1 MGVISTI
8 DYVII
13 AIYLAGMV
21 GVGLWFA
28 KKHTDFDDFF
38 LAGRSLTTPLLITTL
53 ISTYYG
59 IDVLFGDS
67 QLGFTDGVVAW
78 FGYARPTYA
87 FFLIAAFLL
96 AQRLREED
104 FKSLPD
110 ILDKYYGKNTRYVG
124 AVTSF
129 IYSLPALSLY
139 GFGML
144 GDVILGW
151 EPVAGMLVL
160 GGIALVYTL
169 TGGFWAVVLTD
180 SIQFVLMC
188 VVLAMAFPFAMNL
201 IGGFDIMIEKLEP
214 SYFDSMGDLSI
225 WLIIIYASTG
235 LSILVEPAFYQRVF
249 AAKSYK
255 NIRNALIIG
264 IFIWGSYDWII
275 TILAMA
281 AKTGTLIGK
290 TIIDPGTG
298 ELIQKTIID
307 PGVAP
312 DAALLTVMVAALP
325 AGALGLFMAG
335 VLSTEMST
343 LDSYCLV
350 AGGNV
355 AYDIY
360 KPAIKP
366 DATDQELIKTTRYG
380 ILLSWVLGFAMAVS
394 FEQMLG
400 LWVFMASILISSV
413 LVPIL
418 LGLYVPKFRKPLAGF
433 LSAGLGLSSTVI
445 LNVYIMMNGTFD
457 LEEETYI
464 VQWLGID
471 FLQEFV
477 MYITVPISLIGF
489 FIGLAL
495 DKGGRS

>member
-1 MGVISTI
+1 MKIAVLIKQVPGAESPLQISS
-8 DYVII
+8 DQKWVDESAVAYVMNESDNYALEEALQIKE
-13 AIYLAGMV
+13 AHGE
-21 GVGLWFA
+21 GE
-28 KKHTDFDDFF
+28 
-38 LAGRSLTTPLLITTL
+38 
-53 ISTYYG
+53 
-59 IDVLFGDS
+59 
-67 QLGFTDGVVAW
+67 VVAVSL
-78 FGYARPTYA
+78 GPERVQKTIREA
-87 FFLIAAFLL
+87 L
-96 AQRLREED
+96 AKGADRAIHIRMDTVEAIDPLVTAGHFKNPLKEEN
-104 FKSLPD
+104 FKTLPD
-110 ILDKYYGKNTRYVG
+110 ILDKYYGKKTRYVG

-144 GDVILGW
+144 GEVILGW
-151 EPVAGMLVL
+151 EPIMGMVVL

-169 TGGFWAVVLTD
+169 TGGFWAVAFTD

-201 IGGFDIMIEKLEP
+201 IGGFDEMIEVLEP
-214 SYFDSMGDLSI
+214 SYFDTMGDMSI

-235 LSILVEPAFYQRVF
+235 LSILVEPTFYQRIF

-255 NIRNALIIG
+255 NVRNALVIG

-281 AKTGTLIGK
+281 AKVAVIQGTLPF
-290 TIIDPGTG
+290 D
-298 ELIQKTIID
+298 
-307 PGVAP
+307 VAP

-360 KPAIKP
+360 KPAFKP
-366 DATDQELIKTTRYG
+366 DATDQELIKTTRHG
-380 ILLSWVLGFAMAVS
+380 ILLSWVLGFAMAIS
-394 FEQMLG
+394 FDQMLG

-413 LVPIL
+413 LAPIL
-418 LGLYVPKFRKPLAGF
+418 LGMYVPNFRKPLAGF
-433 LSAGLGLSSTVI
+433 LSAGLGLVSTVI
-445 LNVYIMMNGTFD
+445 LNIYIMTNGVFD

-464 VQWLGID
+464 IDWFGID
-471 FLQEFV
+471 FMLEFV

-489 FIGLAL
+489 FVGVLF
-495 DKGGRS
+495 DKGDHHE

>member
-1 MGVISTI
+1 MHEIATI
-8 DYVII
+8 DYII
-13 AIYLAGMV
+13 ISLYLMGMV

-28 KKHTDFDDFF
+28 KKHSDFEDFF

-67 QLGFTDGVVAW
+67 QLGFTNGVVAW
-78 FGYARPTYA
+78 FAYARPTYA

-96 AQRLREED
+96 AHRLREED

-110 ILDKYYGKNTRYVG
+110 ILDKYYGKKTRYVG

-144 GDVILGW
+144 GEVILGW
-151 EPVAGMLVL
+151 EPIMGMLVL
-160 GGIALVYTL
+160 GGIALIYTI
-169 TGGFWAVVLTD
+169 TGGFWAVALTD

-188 VVLAMAFPFAMNL
+188 VILAMAFPFAMNL
-201 IGGFDIMIEKLEP
+201 IGGFDSMIEVLEP
-214 SYFDSMGDLSI
+214 SYFDTLGDMSI

-235 LSILVEPAFYQRVF
+235 LSILVEPTFYQRIF

-255 NIRNALIIG
+255 NVRNALVIG

-281 AKTGTLIGK
+281 AKVAVIQGTLPV
-290 TIIDPGTG
+290 D
-298 ELIQKTIID
+298 
-307 PGVAP
+307 VAP
-312 DAALLTVMVAALP
+312 DAALLTIMVAALP
-325 AGALGLFMAG
+325 AGALGLFLAG
-335 VLSTEMST
+335 VLATEMST

-360 KPAIKP
+360 KPAFKP
-366 DATDQELIKTTRYG
+366 SATDQELIKTTRQG
-380 ILLSWVLGFAMAVS
+380 ILLSWVLGFAMAIS
-394 FEQMLG
+394 FDQMLG

-413 LVPIL
+413 LAPIL
-418 LGLYVPKFRKPLAGF
+418 LGMYVPKFRKPLAGF
-433 LSAGLGLSSTVI
+433 LSAGLGLVSTVI
-445 LNVYIMMNGTFD
+445 LNIYIMTNGVFD
-457 LEEETYI
+457 LDEETYI
-464 VQWLGID
+464 IHWFGID

-489 FIGLAL
+489 FVGLIF
-495 DKGGRS
+495 DKGDQS

>member
-1 MGVISTI
+1 MGAISTI

-13 AIYLAGMV
+13 ALYLSGMV

-96 AQRLREED
+96 AQRLREEN

-110 ILDKYYGKNTRYVG
+110 ILDKYYGKKTRYVG

-151 EPVAGMLVL
+151 KPIVGMLVF

-180 SIQFVLMC
+180 SIQFVMMC
-188 VVLAMAFPFAMNL
+188 VVLAFAFPFAMNL
-201 IGGFDIMIEKLEP
+201 IGGFDSMIDTLEP
-214 SYFDSMGDLSI
+214 SYFDTMGDLSI

-235 LSILVEPAFYQRVF
+235 LSILVEPTFYQRNF

-255 NIRNALIIG
+255 SVRNALIIG
-264 IFIWGSYDWII
+264 IFIWGSYDWMI
-275 TILAMA
+275 TILAMS
-281 AKTGTLIGK
+281 AKVGVLKGLL
-290 TIIDPGTG
+290 PG
-298 ELIQKTIID
+298 D
-307 PGVAP
+307 VAP
-312 DAALLTVMVAALP
+312 DAALLTIMVAALP
-325 AGALGLFMAG
+325 AGALGLFIAG

-360 KPAIKP
+360 KPALKP
-366 DATDQELIKTTRYG
+366 DATDTELIKTTRYG
-380 ILLSWVLGFAMAVS
+380 ILLSWFLGFAMAVS

-400 LWVFMASILISSV
+400 LWVFLASILISST
-413 LVPIL
+413 LAPIL
-418 LGLYVPKFRKPLAGF
+418 LGIYIPNFRRPLAGF
-433 LSAGLGLSSTVI
+433 FSAGLGLLSTII
-445 LNVYIMMNGTFD
+445 LNIYIMIYGTFD
-457 LEEETYI
+457 PVEETYF
-464 VQWLGID
+464 VQWFGVD
-471 FLQEFV
+471 FLQEFI
-477 MYITVPISLIGF
+477 MYITIPISLIGF
-489 FIGLAL
+489 FAGFFL
-495 DKGGRS
+495 DKGGQS

>member
-1 MGVISTI
+1 MYEVATI
-8 DYVII
+8 DYII
-13 AIYLAGMV
+13 ISLYLLGMV

-28 KKHTDFDDFF
+28 KKHSDFEDFF

-67 QLGFTDGVVAW
+67 QLGFTNGVVAW
-78 FGYARPTYA
+78 FAYARPTYA

-96 AQRLREED
+96 AHRLKQED

-110 ILDKYYGKNTRYVG
+110 ILDKYYGKKTRYVG

-151 EPVAGMLVL
+151 EPIMGMLVL
-160 GGIALVYTL
+160 GGIALIYTI
-169 TGGFWAVVLTD
+169 TGGFWAVALTD

-201 IGGFDIMIEKLEP
+201 IGGFDSMIEVLEP
-214 SYFDSMGDLSI
+214 SYFDTLGDMSI

-235 LSILVEPAFYQRVF
+235 LSILVEPTFYQRIF

-255 NIRNALIIG
+255 NVRNALVIG

-281 AKTGTLIGK
+281 AKVAVIQGTL
-290 TIIDPGTG
+290 PG
-298 ELIQKTIID
+298 D
-307 PGVAP
+307 VAP
-312 DAALLTVMVAALP
+312 DAALLTIMVAALP
-325 AGALGLFMAG
+325 AGALGLFLAG

-360 KPAIKP
+360 KPAFKP
-366 DATDQELIKTTRYG
+366 SATDQELIKTTRQG
-380 ILLSWVLGFAMAVS
+380 ILLSWVLGFAMAIS
-394 FEQMLG
+394 FDQMLG

-413 LVPIL
+413 LAPIL
-418 LGLYVPKFRKPLAGF
+418 LGMYVPKFRKPLAGF
-433 LSAGLGLSSTVI
+433 LSAGLGLVSTVI
-445 LNVYIMMNGTFD
+445 LNIYIMTNGVFD
-457 LEEETYI
+457 LDEETYI
-464 VQWLGID
+464 IHWFGID

-489 FIGLAL
+489 FVGLIF
-495 DKGGRS
+495 DKGDRS

>member
-1 MGVISTI
+1 MHVI
-8 DYVII
+8 DYTII
-13 AIYLAGMV
+13 SIYLAGMV

-59 IDVLFGDS
+59 VDVLFGDS

-96 AQRLREED
+96 AQRLRKED

-110 ILDKYYGKNTRYVG
+110 ILDKYYGRNTRYVS

-151 EPVAGMLVL
+151 EPIIGMLVL
-160 GGIALVYTL
+160 GGIGLVYTL

-180 SIQFVLMC
+180 SIQFVMMC
-188 VVLAMAFPFAMNL
+188 VVLALAFPFAMNL
-201 IGGFDIMIEKLEP
+201 IGGFDSMVEKLP
-214 SYFDSMGDLSI
+214 SSYFDTMGDLSI

-235 LSILVEPAFYQRVF
+235 LAILVEPTFYQRIF

-255 NIRNALIIG
+255 NVRNALVIG

-281 AKTGTLIGK
+281 AKTGTLMKIMG
-290 TIIDPGTG
+290 DP
-298 ELIQKTIID
+298 IID

-312 DAALLTVMVAALP
+312 DAALLSIMVAALP
-325 AGALGLFMAG
+325 VGALGLFMAG

-360 KPAIKP
+360 KPAFKP
-366 DATDQELIKTTRYG
+366 DATDDELIRTTRYG
-380 ILLSWVLGFAMAVS
+380 ILLSWLLGFAMAVS

-400 LWVFMASILISSV
+400 LWVFMASILISSTMT
-413 LVPIL
+413 PIL
-418 LGLYVPKFRKPLAGF
+418 LGIYVPSFRKPLAGF
-433 LSAGLGLSSTVI
+433 LSAGLGLLSTII
-445 LNVYIMMNGTFD
+445 LNIYIMMTGTFD
-457 LEEETYI
+457 TVEETYI
-464 VQWLGID
+464 VQWFGID

-477 MYITVPISLIGF
+477 MYITVPISFMGF
-489 FIGLAL
+489 FIGLVM
-495 DKGGRS
+495 DRGDRS

>member
-1 MGVISTI
+1 MHEIATI
-8 DYVII
+8 DYIII
-13 AIYLAGMV
+13 AFYLAGMV

-28 KKHTDFDDFF
+28 KKHTDFEDFF

-67 QLGFTDGVVAW
+67 QLGFTNGVVAW
-78 FGYARPTYA
+78 FAYARPTYA

-96 AQRLREED
+96 AHRLREED

-110 ILDKYYGKNTRYVG
+110 ILDKYYGKKTRYVG
-124 AVTSF
+124 AITSF

-151 EPVAGMLVL
+151 EPIMGMLVL
-160 GGIALVYTL
+160 GGIALIYTL
-169 TGGFWAVVLTD
+169 TGGFWAVALTD

-201 IGGFDIMIEKLEP
+201 IGGFDEMIEVLEP
-214 SYFDSMGDLSI
+214 SYFDTMGDMSI

-235 LSILVEPAFYQRVF
+235 LSILVEPTFYQRIF

-255 NIRNALIIG
+255 NVRNALVIG

-281 AKTGTLIGK
+281 AKVAVIQGTLPF
-290 TIIDPGTG
+290 D
-298 ELIQKTIID
+298 
-307 PGVAP
+307 VAP

-360 KPAIKP
+360 KPAFKP
-366 DATDQELIKTTRYG
+366 EASDQELIKTTRHG
-380 ILLSWVLGFAMAVS
+380 ILLSWVLGFAMAIS
-394 FEQMLG
+394 FDQMLG

-413 LVPIL
+413 LAPIL
-418 LGLYVPKFRKPLAGF
+418 LGMYVPNFRKPLAGF
-433 LSAGLGLSSTVI
+433 LSAGLGLVSTVI
-445 LNVYIMMNGTFD
+445 LNIYIMTNGVFD

-464 VQWLGID
+464 IDWFGID
-471 FLQEFV
+471 FMLEFV

-489 FIGLAL
+489 FVGVLF
-495 DKGGRS
+495 DKGDHHE

>member
-1 MGVISTI
+1 MHAI
-8 DYVII
+8 DYII
-13 AIYLAGMV
+13 ISIYLTGMV

-59 IDVLFGDS
+59 VDVLFGDS

-96 AQRLREED
+96 AQRLRKED

-110 ILDKYYGKNTRYVG
+110 ILDKYYGKNTRYVS

-151 EPVAGMLVL
+151 EPIIGMLVL
-160 GGIALVYTL
+160 GGIGLVYTL

-180 SIQFVLMC
+180 SIQFVMMC
-188 VVLAMAFPFAMNL
+188 LVLALAFPFAMNL
-201 IGGFDIMIEKLEP
+201 IGGFDSMIEELP
-214 SYFDSMGDLSI
+214 SSYFYTMGDLSI

-235 LSILVEPAFYQRVF
+235 LAILVEPTFYQRIF

-255 NIRNALIIG
+255 NVRNALVIG

-281 AKTGTLIGK
+281 AKTGTLMKIMGN
-290 TIIDPGTG
+290 P
-298 ELIQKTIID
+298 IID

-312 DAALLTVMVAALP
+312 DAALLTIMVAALP
-325 AGALGLFMAG
+325 VGALGLFMAG

-360 KPAIKP
+360 KPAFKP
-366 DATDQELIKTTRYG
+366 DATDDELIKTTRYG
-380 ILLSWVLGFAMAVS
+380 ILLSWLLGFAMAVS

-400 LWVFMASILISSV
+400 LWVFMASILISSTMI
-413 LVPIL
+413 PIL
-418 LGLYVPKFRKPLAGF
+418 LGIYVPSFRKPLAGF
-433 LSAGLGLSSTVI
+433 LSAGLGLLSTII
-445 LNVYIMMNGTFD
+445 LNIYIMMTGTFD
-457 LEEETYI
+457 TLEETYI
-464 VQWLGID
+464 VQWFGID
-471 FLQEFV
+471 FLQEFI
-477 MYITVPISLIGF
+477 MYITVPISFMGF
-489 FIGLAL
+489 FIGLVM
-495 DKGGRS
+495 DRGNRS

>member
-1 MGVISTI
+1 MYEVATI
-8 DYVII
+8 DYII
-13 AIYLAGMV
+13 ISLYLLGMI

-28 KKHTDFDDFF
+28 KKHSDFEDFF

-67 QLGFTDGVVAW
+67 QLGFTNGVVAW
-78 FGYARPTYA
+78 FAYARPTYA

-96 AQRLREED
+96 AHRLREED

-110 ILDKYYGKNTRYVG
+110 ILDKYYGKKTRYVG

-151 EPVAGMLVL
+151 EPIMGMLVL
-160 GGIALVYTL
+160 GGIALIYTI
-169 TGGFWAVVLTD
+169 TGGFWAVALTD

-188 VVLAMAFPFAMNL
+188 VILAMAFPFAMNL
-201 IGGFDIMIEKLEP
+201 IGGFDSMIKVLEP
-214 SYFDSMGDLSI
+214 SYFDTLGDMSI

-235 LSILVEPAFYQRVF
+235 LSILVEPTFYQRIF

-255 NIRNALIIG
+255 NVRNALVIG

-281 AKTGTLIGK
+281 AKVAVIQGTLPV
-290 TIIDPGTG
+290 D
-298 ELIQKTIID
+298 
-307 PGVAP
+307 VAP
-312 DAALLTVMVAALP
+312 DAALLTIMVAALP
-325 AGALGLFMAG
+325 AGALGLFLAG
-335 VLSTEMST
+335 VLATEMST

-360 KPAIKP
+360 KPAFKP
-366 DATDQELIKTTRYG
+366 SATDQELIKTTRQG
-380 ILLSWVLGFAMAVS
+380 ILLSWVLGFAMAIS
-394 FEQMLG
+394 FDQMLG

-413 LVPIL
+413 LAPIL
-418 LGLYVPKFRKPLAGF
+418 LGMYVPKFRKPLAGF
-433 LSAGLGLSSTVI
+433 LSAGLGLVSTVI
-445 LNVYIMMNGTFD
+445 LNIYIMTNGVFD
-457 LEEETYI
+457 LNEETYI
-464 VQWLGID
+464 IHWFGID

-489 FIGLAL
+489 FVGLIF
-495 DKGGRS
+495 DKGDRS

>member
-1 MGVISTI
+1 MYEVATI
-8 DYVII
+8 DYII
-13 AIYLAGMV
+13 ISLYLVGMV

-28 KKHTDFDDFF
+28 KKHSDFEDFF

-67 QLGFTDGVVAW
+67 QLGFTNGVVAW
-78 FGYARPTYA
+78 FAYARPTYA

-96 AQRLREED
+96 AHRLKQED

-110 ILDKYYGKNTRYVG
+110 ILDKYYGKKTRYVG

-144 GDVILGW
+144 SDVILGW
-151 EPVAGMLVL
+151 EPIMGMLVL
-160 GGIALVYTL
+160 GGIALIYTI
-169 TGGFWAVVLTD
+169 TGGFWAVALTD
-180 SIQFVLMC
+180 SVQFVLMC

-201 IGGFDIMIEKLEP
+201 IGGFDSMIEVLEP
-214 SYFDSMGDLSI
+214 SYFDTLGDMSI

-235 LSILVEPAFYQRVF
+235 LSILVEPTFYQRIF

-255 NIRNALIIG
+255 NVRNALVIG

-281 AKTGTLIGK
+281 AKVAVIQGTLPV
-290 TIIDPGTG
+290 D
-298 ELIQKTIID
+298 
-307 PGVAP
+307 VAP
-312 DAALLTVMVAALP
+312 DAALLTIMVAALP
-325 AGALGLFMAG
+325 AGALGLFLAG
-335 VLSTEMST
+335 VLATEMST

-360 KPAIKP
+360 KPAFKP
-366 DATDQELIKTTRYG
+366 SATDQELIKTTRQG
-380 ILLSWVLGFAMAVS
+380 ILLSWVLGFAMAIS
-394 FEQMLG
+394 FDQMLG

-413 LVPIL
+413 LAPIL
-418 LGLYVPKFRKPLAGF
+418 LGMYVPKFRKPLAGF
-433 LSAGLGLSSTVI
+433 LSAGLGLVSTVI
-445 LNVYIMMNGTFD
+445 LNIYIMMNGVFD
-457 LEEETYI
+457 LDEETYI
-464 VQWLGID
+464 IHWFGID

-489 FIGLAL
+489 FVGLIF
-495 DKGGRS
+495 DKGDRS

>member
-1 MGVISTI
+1 MYSIATI
-8 DYVII
+8 DYIII
-13 AIYLAGMV
+13 AIYLMGVIGV
-21 GVGLWFA
+21 GVWFA

-87 FFLIAAFLL
+87 FFLIAAFFL
-96 AQRLREED
+96 AQRLKEED

-110 ILDKYYGKNTRYVG
+110 ILDKYYGKKTRYVG
-124 AVTSF
+124 AITSF

-151 EPVAGMLVL
+151 EPIMGMLVL

-180 SIQFVLMC
+180 SIQFLFMC
-188 VVLAMAFPFAMNL
+188 VVLALAVPFAMNF
-201 IGGFDIMIEKLEP
+201 IGGFDKMIDILEP
-214 SYFDSMGDLSI
+214 SYFDTMGDLSI

-235 LSILVEPAFYQRVF
+235 LAILVEPTFYQRIF

-255 NIRNALIIG
+255 NVRNALIIG

-275 TILAMA
+275 TIIAMA
-281 AKTGTLIGK
+281 AKTGVLQGILPT
-290 TIIDPGTG
+290 D
-298 ELIQKTIID
+298 
-307 PGVAP
+307 VAP

-360 KPAIKP
+360 RPAIKP
-366 DATDQELIKTTRYG
+366 DATDEELIKKTRYG
-380 ILLSWVLGFAMAVS
+380 ILLSWILGLAMAVS
-394 FEQMLG
+394 FDQMLG

-413 LVPIL
+413 MVPIL
-418 LGLYVPKFRKPLAGF
+418 LGLFIPRFRKALAGF
-433 LSAGLGLSSTVI
+433 LSAGLGLASTVI
-445 LNVYIMMNGTFD
+445 LNIYIMMTGTFD
-457 LEEETYI
+457 VMEETYI
-464 VQWLGID
+464 IQWFGID
-471 FLQEFV
+471 FLQEFI
-477 MYITVPISLIGF
+477 MYITVPISLLGF
-489 FIGLAL
+489 FIGLIL
-495 DKGGRS
+495 DKGDRS

>member
-1 MGVISTI
+1 MHVI
-8 DYVII
+8 DYTII
-13 AIYLAGMV
+13 SIYLAGMV

-59 IDVLFGDS
+59 VDVLFGDS

-96 AQRLREED
+96 AQRLREEN

-110 ILDKYYGKNTRYVG
+110 ILDKYYGKNTRYVS

-151 EPVAGMLVL
+151 EPIIGMLVL
-160 GGIALVYTL
+160 GGIGLVYTL

-180 SIQFVLMC
+180 SIQFVMMC
-188 VVLAMAFPFAMNL
+188 VVLALAFPFAMNL
-201 IGGFDIMIEKLEP
+201 IGGFDSMIEKLP
-214 SYFDSMGDLSI
+214 SSYFDTMGDLSI

-235 LSILVEPAFYQRVF
+235 LAILVEPTFYQRIF

-255 NIRNALIIG
+255 NVRNALVIG

-281 AKTGTLIGK
+281 AKTGTLMKIMG
-290 TIIDPGTG
+290 DP
-298 ELIQKTIID
+298 IID

-312 DAALLTVMVAALP
+312 DAALLTIMVAALP
-325 AGALGLFMAG
+325 VGALGLFMAG

-360 KPAIKP
+360 RPAFKP
-366 DATDQELIKTTRYG
+366 DATDDELIRTTRYG
-380 ILLSWVLGFAMAVS
+380 ILLSWLLGFAMAVS

-400 LWVFMASILISSV
+400 LWVFMASILISST
-413 LVPIL
+413 LIPIL
-418 LGLYVPKFRKPLAGF
+418 LGIYVPSFRKPLAGF
-433 LSAGLGLSSTVI
+433 LSAGLGLLSTII
-445 LNVYIMMNGTFD
+445 LNIYIMMTGTFD
-457 LEEETYI
+457 TVEETYI
-464 VQWLGID
+464 VQWFGID

-477 MYITVPISLIGF
+477 MYITVPISFMGF
-489 FIGLAL
+489 FIGLVMDRG
-495 DKGGRS
+495 DKS

>member
-1 MGVISTI
+1 MGAISTI

-13 AIYLAGMV
+13 ALYLSGMV

-96 AQRLREED
+96 AQRLREEN

-110 ILDKYYGKNTRYVG
+110 ILDKYYGKKTRYVG

-151 EPVAGMLVL
+151 KPIVGMLVL

-180 SIQFVLMC
+180 SIQFVMMC
-188 VVLAMAFPFAMNL
+188 VVLAFAFPFAMNL
-201 IGGFDIMIEKLEP
+201 IGGFDSMINTLEP
-214 SYFDSMGDLSI
+214 SYFDTMGDLSI

-235 LSILVEPAFYQRVF
+235 LSILVEPTFYQRIF

-255 NIRNALIIG
+255 SVRNALIIG
-264 IFIWGSYDWII
+264 IFIWGSYDWMI
-275 TILAMA
+275 TILAMS
-281 AKTGTLIGK
+281 AKVGVLKGLL
-290 TIIDPGTG
+290 PG
-298 ELIQKTIID
+298 D
-307 PGVAP
+307 VAP
-312 DAALLTVMVAALP
+312 DAALLTIMVAALP
-325 AGALGLFMAG
+325 AGALGLFIAG

-360 KPAIKP
+360 KPALKP
-366 DATDQELIKTTRYG
+366 DATDTELIKMTRYG
-380 ILLSWVLGFAMAVS
+380 ILLSWFLGFAMAVS

-400 LWVFMASILISSV
+400 LWVFLASILISST
-413 LVPIL
+413 LTPIL
-418 LGLYVPKFRKPLAGF
+418 LGIYIPNFRRPLAGF
-433 LSAGLGLSSTVI
+433 FSAGLGLLSTII
-445 LNVYIMMNGTFD
+445 LNIYIMIYGTFD
-457 LEEETYI
+457 PVEETYF
-464 VQWLGID
+464 VQWFGVD
-471 FLQEFV
+471 FLQEFI
-477 MYITVPISLIGF
+477 MYITIPISLIGF
-489 FIGLAL
+489 FSGFFL

>member
-1 MGVISTI
+1 MYEVATI
-8 DYVII
+8 DYII
-13 AIYLAGMV
+13 ISLYLLGMV

-28 KKHTDFDDFF
+28 KKHSDFEDFF

-67 QLGFTDGVVAW
+67 QLGFTNGVVAW
-78 FGYARPTYA
+78 FAYARPTYA

-96 AQRLREED
+96 AHRLKQED

-110 ILDKYYGKNTRYVG
+110 ILDKYYGKKTRYVG

-151 EPVAGMLVL
+151 EPIMGMVVL
-160 GGIALVYTL
+160 GGIALIYTL
-169 TGGFWAVVLTD
+169 TGGFWAVALTD

-201 IGGFDIMIEKLEP
+201 IGGFDSMVEVLEP
-214 SYFDSMGDLSI
+214 SYFDTLGDMSI

-235 LSILVEPAFYQRVF
+235 LSILVEPTFYQRIF

-255 NIRNALIIG
+255 NVRNALVIG

-281 AKTGTLIGK
+281 AKVAVIQGTL
-290 TIIDPGTG
+290 PG
-298 ELIQKTIID
+298 D
-307 PGVAP
+307 VAP
-312 DAALLTVMVAALP
+312 DAALLTIMVAALP
-325 AGALGLFMAG
+325 AGALGLFLAG

-360 KPAIKP
+360 KPAFKP
-366 DATDQELIKTTRYG
+366 SATDQELIKTTRQG
-380 ILLSWVLGFAMAVS
+380 ILLSWVLGFAMAIS
-394 FEQMLG
+394 FDQMLG

-413 LVPIL
+413 LAPIL
-418 LGLYVPKFRKPLAGF
+418 LGMYVPKFRKPLAGF
-433 LSAGLGLSSTVI
+433 LSAGLGLVSTVI
-445 LNVYIMMNGTFD
+445 LNIYIMTNGVFD
-457 LEEETYI
+457 LDEETYI
-464 VQWLGID
+464 VHWFGID

-489 FIGLAL
+489 FVGLIF
-495 DKGGRS
+495 DKGDRS

>member
-1 MGVISTI
+1 MYSIATI
-8 DYVII
+8 DYIII
-13 AIYLAGMV
+13 AIYLMGMIGV
-21 GVGLWFA
+21 GVWFA

-67 QLGFTDGVVAW
+67 QLGFTNGVVAW

-87 FFLIAAFLL
+87 FFLIAAFFL
-96 AQRLREED
+96 AQRLKEED

-110 ILDKYYGKNTRYVG
+110 ILDKYYGKKTRYVG
-124 AVTSF
+124 AITSF

-151 EPVAGMLVL
+151 EPIMGMLVL

-180 SIQFVLMC
+180 SIQFLFMC
-188 VVLAMAFPFAMNL
+188 VVLALAVPFAMNF
-201 IGGFDIMIEKLEP
+201 IGGFDKMIDILEP
-214 SYFDSMGDLSI
+214 SYFDTMGDLSI

-235 LSILVEPAFYQRVF
+235 LAILVEPTFYQRIF

-255 NIRNALIIG
+255 NVRNALIIG

-275 TILAMA
+275 TIIAMA
-281 AKTGTLIGK
+281 AKTGVLQGILPTDL
-290 TIIDPGTG
+290 
-298 ELIQKTIID
+298 
-307 PGVAP
+307 AP

-360 KPAIKP
+360 RPAIKP
-366 DATDQELIKTTRYG
+366 DATDEELIKKTRYG
-380 ILLSWVLGFAMAVS
+380 ILLSWILGLAMAVS
-394 FEQMLG
+394 FDQMLG

-413 LVPIL
+413 MVPIL
-418 LGLYVPKFRKPLAGF
+418 LGLFIPRFRKALAGF
-433 LSAGLGLSSTVI
+433 LSAGLGLASTVI
-445 LNVYIMMNGTFD
+445 LNIYIMMTGTFD
-457 LEEETYI
+457 VLEETYI
-464 VQWLGID
+464 IQWFGID
-471 FLQEFV
+471 FLQEFI
-477 MYITVPISLIGF
+477 MYITVPISLLGF
-489 FIGLAL
+489 FIGLIL
-495 DKGGRS
+495 DKGDRS

>member
-1 MGVISTI
+1 MHEIATI
-8 DYVII
+8 DYII
-13 AIYLAGMV
+13 ISLYLVGMV

-28 KKHTDFDDFF
+28 KKHSDFEDFF

-67 QLGFTDGVVAW
+67 QLGFTNGVVAW
-78 FGYARPTYA
+78 FAYARPTYA

-96 AQRLREED
+96 AHRLREED

-110 ILDKYYGKNTRYVG
+110 ILDKYYGKKTRYVG
-124 AVTSF
+124 AITSF

-144 GDVILGW
+144 GEVILGW
-151 EPVAGMLVL
+151 EPVMGMLVL
-160 GGIALVYTL
+160 GGIALVYTI
-169 TGGFWAVVLTD
+169 TGGFWAVALTD

-201 IGGFDIMIEKLEP
+201 IGGFDSMIKVLEP
-214 SYFDSMGDLSI
+214 SYFDTLGDMSI

-235 LSILVEPAFYQRVF
+235 LSILVEPTFYQRIF

-255 NIRNALIIG
+255 NVRNALVIG

-281 AKTGTLIGK
+281 AKVAVIQGTLPV
-290 TIIDPGTG
+290 D
-298 ELIQKTIID
+298 
-307 PGVAP
+307 VAP
-312 DAALLTVMVAALP
+312 DAALLTIMVAALP
-325 AGALGLFMAG
+325 AGALGLFLAG

-360 KPAIKP
+360 KPAFKP
-366 DATDQELIKTTRYG
+366 SATDQELIKTTRQG
-380 ILLSWVLGFAMAVS
+380 ILLSWVLGFAMAIS
-394 FEQMLG
+394 FDQMLG
-400 LWVFMASILISSV
+400 LWVFLASILISSV
-413 LVPIL
+413 LAPIL
-418 LGLYVPKFRKPLAGF
+418 LGMYVPKFRKPLAGF
-433 LSAGLGLSSTVI
+433 LSSGLGLVSTVI
-445 LNVYIMMNGTFD
+445 LNIYIMTNGVFD
-457 LEEETYI
+457 LDEETYI
-464 VQWLGID
+464 IHWFGID

-489 FIGLAL
+489 FVGLIF
-495 DKGGRS
+495 DKGDRS

>member
-1 MGVISTI
+1 MYSIATI
-8 DYVII
+8 DYIII
-13 AIYLAGMV
+13 AIYLMGMIGV
-21 GVGLWFA
+21 GVWFA

-87 FFLIAAFLL
+87 FFLIAAFFL
-96 AQRLREED
+96 AQRLKEED

-151 EPVAGMLVL
+151 EPIIGMLVL

-180 SIQFVLMC
+180 SIQFLFMC
-188 VVLAMAFPFAMNL
+188 VVLALAVPFAMNF
-201 IGGFDIMIEKLEP
+201 IGGFDKMIDILEP
-214 SYFDSMGDLSI
+214 SYFDTMGDLSI

-235 LSILVEPAFYQRVF
+235 LAILVEPTFYQRIF

-255 NIRNALIIG
+255 SVRNALIIG

-275 TILAMA
+275 TIIAMA
-281 AKTGTLIGK
+281 AKTGVLQGILPT
-290 TIIDPGTG
+290 D
-298 ELIQKTIID
+298 
-307 PGVAP
+307 VAP

-360 KPAIKP
+360 RPAIKP
-366 DATDQELIKTTRYG
+366 DATDEELIKKTRYG
-380 ILLSWVLGFAMAVS
+380 ILLSWILGLAMAVS
-394 FEQMLG
+394 FDQMLG

-413 LVPIL
+413 MVPIL
-418 LGLYVPKFRKPLAGF
+418 LGLFIPRFRKALAGF
-433 LSAGLGLSSTVI
+433 LSAGLGLASTVI
-445 LNVYIMMNGTFD
+445 LNIYIMMTGTFD
-457 LEEETYI
+457 VMEETYI
-464 VQWLGID
+464 IQWFGID
-471 FLQEFV
+471 FLQEFI
-477 MYITVPISLIGF
+477 MYITVPISLLGF
-489 FIGLAL
+489 FIGLIL
-495 DKGGRS
+495 DKGDRS

>member
-1 MGVISTI
+1 MHQIATI
-8 DYVII
+8 DYII
-13 AIYLAGMV
+13 ISLYLLGMV

-28 KKHTDFDDFF
+28 KKHSDFEDFF

-67 QLGFTDGVVAW
+67 QLGFTNGVVAW
-78 FGYARPTYA
+78 FAYARPTYA

-96 AQRLREED
+96 AHRLREED

-110 ILDKYYGKNTRYVG
+110 ILDKYYGKKTRYVG

-144 GDVILGW
+144 GEVILGW
-151 EPVAGMLVL
+151 EPIMGMLVL
-160 GGIALVYTL
+160 GGIALIYTI
-169 TGGFWAVVLTD
+169 TGGFWAVALTD

-201 IGGFDIMIEKLEP
+201 IGGFDSMIEILEP
-214 SYFDSMGDLSI
+214 SYFDTLGDMSI

-235 LSILVEPAFYQRVF
+235 LSILVEPTFYQRIF

-255 NIRNALIIG
+255 NVRNALVIG

-275 TILAMA
+275 TILAMS
-281 AKTGTLIGK
+281 AKVAVIQGTL
-290 TIIDPGTG
+290 PGN
-298 ELIQKTIID
+298 
-307 PGVAP
+307 VAP
-312 DAALLTVMVAALP
+312 DAALLTIMVAALP
-325 AGALGLFMAG
+325 AGALGLFLAG

-360 KPAIKP
+360 KPAFKP
-366 DATDQELIKTTRYG
+366 SATDQELIKTTRRG
-380 ILLSWVLGFAMAVS
+380 ILLSWVLGFAMAIS
-394 FEQMLG
+394 FDQMLG
-400 LWVFMASILISSV
+400 LWVFLASILISSV
-413 LVPIL
+413 LAPIL
-418 LGLYVPKFRKPLAGF
+418 LGMYVPKFRKPLAGF
-433 LSAGLGLSSTVI
+433 LSAGLGLVSTVI
-445 LNVYIMMNGTFD
+445 LNIYIMTNGVFD
-457 LEEETYI
+457 LEEETYVI
-464 VQWLGID
+464 HWFGID

-489 FIGLAL
+489 FVGVMF
-495 DKGGRS
+495 DKGDRS

>member
-1 MGVISTI
+1 MGAISII

-13 AIYLAGMV
+13 ALYLSGMV

-87 FFLIAAFLL
+87 FFLVAAFLL
-96 AQRLREED
+96 AQRLREEN

-110 ILDKYYGKNTRYVG
+110 ILDKYYGKKTRYVG

-151 EPVAGMLVL
+151 KPIVGMLVL

-180 SIQFVLMC
+180 SIQFVMMC
-188 VVLAMAFPFAMNL
+188 VVLALAFPFAMNL
-201 IGGFDIMIEKLEP
+201 IGGFDSMIDTLEP
-214 SYFDSMGDLSI
+214 NYFDTMGGLST
-225 WLIIIYASTG
+225 WLIVIYASTG
-235 LSILVEPAFYQRVF
+235 LSILVEPTFYQRIF

-255 NIRNALIIG
+255 SVRNALIIG
-264 IFIWGSYDWII
+264 IFIWGSYDWMI
-275 TILAMA
+275 TILAMS
-281 AKTGTLIGK
+281 AKVGVLKGLL
-290 TIIDPGTG
+290 PG
-298 ELIQKTIID
+298 D
-307 PGVAP
+307 VAP
-312 DAALLTVMVAALP
+312 DAALLTIMVAALP
-325 AGALGLFMAG
+325 AGALGLFIAG

-360 KPAIKP
+360 KPALKP
-366 DATDQELIKTTRYG
+366 DATDTELIKTTRYG
-380 ILLSWVLGFAMAVS
+380 ILLSWFLGFAMAVS

-400 LWVFMASILISSV
+400 LWVFLASILISST
-413 LVPIL
+413 LTPIL
-418 LGLYVPKFRKPLAGF
+418 LGIYIPSFRRPLAGF
-433 LSAGLGLSSTVI
+433 FSAGLGLLSTII
-445 LNVYIMMNGTFD
+445 LNIYIMIYGTFD
-457 LEEETYI
+457 PVDETYFI
-464 VQWLGID
+464 QWFGVD
-471 FLQEFV
+471 FLQEFI
-477 MYITVPISLIGF
+477 MYITIPISLIGF
-489 FIGLAL
+489 FAGFVL

>member
-1 MGVISTI
+1 MYSIATI
-8 DYVII
+8 DYIII
-13 AIYLAGMV
+13 AIYLMGMIGV
-21 GVGLWFA
+21 GVWFA

-87 FFLIAAFLL
+87 FFLIAAFFL
-96 AQRLREED
+96 AQRLKEED

-124 AVTSF
+124 AITSF

-151 EPVAGMLVL
+151 EPIMGMLVL

-180 SIQFVLMC
+180 SIQFLFMC
-188 VVLAMAFPFAMNL
+188 VVLALAVPFAMNF
-201 IGGFDIMIEKLEP
+201 IGGFDKMIDMLEP
-214 SYFDSMGDLSI
+214 SYFDTMGDLSI

-235 LSILVEPAFYQRVF
+235 LAILVEPTFYQRIF

-255 NIRNALIIG
+255 NVRNALIIG

-275 TILAMA
+275 TIIAMA
-281 AKTGTLIGK
+281 AKTGVLQGILPT
-290 TIIDPGTG
+290 D
-298 ELIQKTIID
+298 
-307 PGVAP
+307 VAP

-360 KPAIKP
+360 RPAIKP
-366 DATDQELIKTTRYG
+366 DATDEELIKKTRYG
-380 ILLSWVLGFAMAVS
+380 ILLSWILGLAMAVS
-394 FEQMLG
+394 FDQMLG

-413 LVPIL
+413 MVPIL
-418 LGLYVPKFRKPLAGF
+418 LGLFIPRFRKALAGF
-433 LSAGLGLSSTVI
+433 LSAGLGLASTVI
-445 LNVYIMMNGTFD
+445 LNIYIMMTGTFD
-457 LEEETYI
+457 VLEETYI
-464 VQWLGID
+464 IQWFGID
-471 FLQEFV
+471 FLQEFI
-477 MYITVPISLIGF
+477 MYITVPISLLGF
-489 FIGLAL
+489 FIGLIL
-495 DKGGRS
+495 DKGDRS

>member
-1 MGVISTI
+1 MGAISTI

-13 AIYLAGMV
+13 ALYLSGMV

-96 AQRLREED
+96 AQRLREEN

-110 ILDKYYGKNTRYVG
+110 ILDKYYGKKTRYVG

-151 EPVAGMLVL
+151 KPIVGMLVF

-180 SIQFVLMC
+180 SIQFVMMC
-188 VVLAMAFPFAMNL
+188 VVLAFAFPFAMNL
-201 IGGFDIMIEKLEP
+201 IGGFDSMINTLEP
-214 SYFDSMGDLSI
+214 SYFDTMGDLSI
-225 WLIIIYASTG
+225 WLIVIYASTG
-235 LSILVEPAFYQRVF
+235 LSILVEPTFYQRIF

-255 NIRNALIIG
+255 SVRNALIIG
-264 IFIWGSYDWII
+264 IFIWGSYDWMI
-275 TILAMA
+275 TILAMS
-281 AKTGTLIGK
+281 AKVGVLKGLL
-290 TIIDPGTG
+290 PG
-298 ELIQKTIID
+298 D
-307 PGVAP
+307 VAP
-312 DAALLTVMVAALP
+312 DAALLTIMVAALP
-325 AGALGLFMAG
+325 AGALGLFIAG

-360 KPAIKP
+360 KPALKP
-366 DATDQELIKTTRYG
+366 DATDTELIKMTRYG
-380 ILLSWVLGFAMAVS
+380 ILLSWFLGFAMAVS

-400 LWVFMASILISSV
+400 LWVFLASILISST
-413 LVPIL
+413 LTPIL
-418 LGLYVPKFRKPLAGF
+418 LGIYIPNFRRPLAGF
-433 LSAGLGLSSTVI
+433 FSAGLGLLSTII
-445 LNVYIMMNGTFD
+445 LNIYIMIYGTFD
-457 LEEETYI
+457 PVDETYF
-464 VQWLGID
+464 VQWFGVD
-471 FLQEFV
+471 FLQEFI
-477 MYITVPISLIGF
+477 MYITIPISLIGF
-489 FIGLAL
+489 FAGFFL

>member
-1 MGVISTI
+1 MGAISTI

-13 AIYLAGMV
+13 ALYLSGMV

-96 AQRLREED
+96 AQRLREEN

-110 ILDKYYGKNTRYVG
+110 ILDKYYGKKTRYVG

-151 EPVAGMLVL
+151 KPIVGMLVF

-180 SIQFVLMC
+180 SIQFVMMC
-188 VVLAMAFPFAMNL
+188 VVLAFAFPFAMNL
-201 IGGFDIMIEKLEP
+201 IGGFDSMIDTLEP
-214 SYFDSMGDLSI
+214 SYFDTMGDLSI

-235 LSILVEPAFYQRVF
+235 LSILVEPTFYQRIF

-255 NIRNALIIG
+255 SVRNALIIG
-264 IFIWGSYDWII
+264 IFIWGSYDWMI
-275 TILAMA
+275 TILAMS
-281 AKTGTLIGK
+281 AKVGVLKGLL
-290 TIIDPGTG
+290 PG
-298 ELIQKTIID
+298 
-307 PGVAP
+307 GVAP
-312 DAALLTVMVAALP
+312 DAALLTIMVAALP
-325 AGALGLFMAG
+325 AGALGLFIAG

-360 KPAIKP
+360 KPAFKP
-366 DATDQELIKTTRYG
+366 DATDTELIKTTRYG
-380 ILLSWVLGFAMAVS
+380 ILLSWFLGFAMAVS

-400 LWVFMASILISSV
+400 LWVFLASILISST
-413 LVPIL
+413 LAPIL
-418 LGLYVPKFRKPLAGF
+418 LGIYIPNFRRPLAGF
-433 LSAGLGLSSTVI
+433 FSAGLGLLSTII
-445 LNVYIMMNGTFD
+445 LNIYIMIYGTFD
-457 LEEETYI
+457 PVEETYF
-464 VQWLGID
+464 VQWFGVD
-471 FLQEFV
+471 FLQEFI
-477 MYITVPISLIGF
+477 MYITIPISLIGF
-489 FIGLAL
+489 FSGFFL

>member
-1 MGVISTI
+1 MHVI
-8 DYVII
+8 DYII
-13 AIYLAGMV
+13 ISIYLAGMV

-96 AQRLREED
+96 AQRLRKED

-110 ILDKYYGKNTRYVG
+110 ILDKYYGKNTRYVS

-151 EPVAGMLVL
+151 EPIIGMLVL
-160 GGIALVYTL
+160 GGIGLVYTL

-180 SIQFVLMC
+180 SIQFVMMC
-188 VVLAMAFPFAMNL
+188 VVLALAFPFAMNL
-201 IGGFDIMIEKLEP
+201 IGGFDSMVEKLP
-214 SYFDSMGDLSI
+214 SSYFDTMGDLSI

-235 LSILVEPAFYQRVF
+235 LAILVEPTFYQRIF

-255 NIRNALIIG
+255 NVRNALVIG

-281 AKTGTLIGK
+281 AKTGTLMKIMG
-290 TIIDPGTG
+290 DP
-298 ELIQKTIID
+298 IID

-312 DAALLTVMVAALP
+312 DAALLSIMVAALP
-325 AGALGLFMAG
+325 VGALGLFMAG

-360 KPAIKP
+360 KPAFKP
-366 DATDQELIKTTRYG
+366 DATDDELIRTTRYG
-380 ILLSWVLGFAMAVS
+380 IFLSWLLGFAMAVS

-400 LWVFMASILISSV
+400 LWVFMASILISSTMT
-413 LVPIL
+413 PIL
-418 LGLYVPKFRKPLAGF
+418 LGIYVPSFRKPLAGF
-433 LSAGLGLSSTVI
+433 LSAGLGLLSTII
-445 LNVYIMMNGTFD
+445 LNIYIMMTGTFNTV
-457 LEEETYI
+457 EETYI
-464 VQWLGID
+464 VQWFGID

-477 MYITVPISLIGF
+477 MYITVPISFMGF
-489 FIGLAL
+489 FIGLVM
-495 DKGGRS
+495 DRGDRS

>member
-1 MGVISTI
+1 MNVISPI

-13 AIYLAGMV
+13 TIYLAGMV
-21 GVGLWFA
+21 CVGIWFS
-28 KKHTDFDDFF
+28 KKHSDFDDFF

-59 IDVLFGDS
+59 VDVLFGDS

-87 FFLIAAFLL
+87 FFLISAFLL
-96 AQRLREED
+96 AKRLRKED

-110 ILDKYYGKNTRYVG
+110 ILDRYYGKNTRYVG
-124 AVTSF
+124 ALTSF

-139 GFGML
+139 GFGIL

-151 EPVAGMLVL
+151 EPAIGMLVL

-169 TGGFWAVVLTD
+169 TGGFWAVALTD
-180 SIQFVLMC
+180 SIQFVMMC
-188 VVLAMAFPFAMNL
+188 VVLAFAFPFAMNF
-201 IGGFDIMIEKLEP
+201 IGGFDTMIEVLEP
-214 SYFDSMGDLSI
+214 SYFDTLGDLSI

-235 LSILVEPAFYQRVF
+235 LSILVEPTFYQRIF
-249 AAKSYK
+249 AARSYR
-255 NIRNALIIG
+255 NVRNALVIG
-264 IFIWGSYDWII
+264 IFIWGSYDWLI
-275 TILAMA
+275 TILAMS
-281 AKTGTLIGK
+281 AKVGVIKGILPS
-290 TIIDPGTG
+290 D
-298 ELIQKTIID
+298 
-307 PGVAP
+307 VAP

-360 KPAIKP
+360 KPAFKP
-366 DATDQELIKTTRYG
+366 DLTDDQLIKKTRQG
-380 ILLSWVLGFAMAVS
+380 ILLSWLLGFAMAVS
-394 FEQMLG
+394 FDQMLG
-400 LWVFMASILISSV
+400 LWVFMASVLISSV

-418 LGLYVPKFRKPLAGF
+418 LGLYVPKFRKPLAGL
-433 LSAGLGLSSTVI
+433 LSAGLGLSSTVL
-445 LNVYIMMNGTFD
+445 LNVYIMMTGTFD
-457 LEEETYI
+457 IVEETYI
-464 VQWLGID
+464 VQWFGID
-471 FLQEFV
+471 FLQEFI
-477 MYITVPISLIGF
+477 MYITVPISLFGF

-495 DKGGRS
+495 DKGDRQ

>member
-1 MGVISTI
+1 MYPIATI
-8 DYVII
+8 DYIII
-13 AIYLAGMV
+13 AVYLMGMV

-28 KKHTDFDDFF
+28 KKHTNFDDFF

-87 FFLIAAFLL
+87 FFIIAAFLL

-129 IYSLPALSLY
+129 TYSLPALSLY

-151 EPVAGMLVL
+151 EPVMGMLVL
-160 GGIALVYTL
+160 GGIALIYTL
-169 TGGFWAVVLTD
+169 TGGFWAVALTD
-180 SIQFVLMC
+180 SIQFLFMC
-188 VVLAMAFPFAMNL
+188 VVLALAVPFAMNF
-201 IGGFDIMIEKLEP
+201 IGGFDKMIDILEP
-214 SYFDSMGDLSI
+214 SYFDTMGDLSI

-235 LSILVEPAFYQRVF
+235 LAILVEPTFYQRIF

-255 NIRNALIIG
+255 NVRNALIIG

-275 TILAMA
+275 TIIAMA
-281 AKTGTLIGK
+281 AKTGV
-290 TIIDPGTG
+290 
-298 ELIQKTIID
+298 IQGILPAD
-307 PGVAP
+307 VAP

-366 DATDQELIKTTRYG
+366 DASDDELIKKTRYG
-380 ILLSWVLGFAMAVS
+380 ILLSWVLGFAMAIS
-394 FEQMLG
+394 FDQMLG

-413 LVPIL
+413 MIPIL
-418 LGLYVPKFRKPLAGF
+418 LGLFVPSFRKPLAGL
-433 LSAGLGLSSTVI
+433 LSSGLGLLSTVI
-445 LNVYIMMNGTFD
+445 LNIVIMTTGAFD
-457 LEEETYI
+457 PVEETYI
-464 VQWLGID
+464 VQWFGID

-477 MYITVPISLIGF
+477 MYLTVPISLLGF
-489 FIGLAL
+489 FAGLGL
-495 DKGGRS
+495 DKGKRS

>member
-1 MGVISTI
+1 MYSIATI
-8 DYVII
+8 DYIII
-13 AIYLAGMV
+13 AIYLMGMIGV
-21 GVGLWFA
+21 GVWFA
-28 KKHTDFDDFF
+28 KRHTDFDDFF

-87 FFLIAAFLL
+87 FFLIAAFFL
-96 AQRLREED
+96 AQRLKEED

-124 AVTSF
+124 AITSF

-151 EPVAGMLVL
+151 EPIMGMLVL

-180 SIQFVLMC
+180 SIQFLFMC
-188 VVLAMAFPFAMNL
+188 VVLALAVPFAMNF
-201 IGGFDIMIEKLEP
+201 IGGFDKMIDILEP
-214 SYFDSMGDLSI
+214 SYFDTMGDLSI

-235 LSILVEPAFYQRVF
+235 LAILVEPTFYQRIF

-255 NIRNALIIG
+255 NVRNALIIG

-275 TILAMA
+275 TIIAMA
-281 AKTGTLIGK
+281 AKTGVLQGILPTDL
-290 TIIDPGTG
+290 
-298 ELIQKTIID
+298 
-307 PGVAP
+307 AP

-360 KPAIKP
+360 RPAIKP
-366 DATDQELIKTTRYG
+366 DATDEELIKKTRYG
-380 ILLSWVLGFAMAVS
+380 ILLSWILGLAMAVS
-394 FEQMLG
+394 FDQMLG

-413 LVPIL
+413 MVPIL
-418 LGLYVPKFRKPLAGF
+418 LGLFIPRFRKALAGF
-433 LSAGLGLSSTVI
+433 LSAGLGLASTVI
-445 LNVYIMMNGTFD
+445 LNIYIMMTGTFD
-457 LEEETYI
+457 VLEETYI
-464 VQWLGID
+464 IQWFGID
-471 FLQEFV
+471 FLQEFI
-477 MYITVPISLIGF
+477 MYITVPISLLGF
-489 FIGLAL
+489 FIGLIL
-495 DKGGRS
+495 DKGDRS

>member
-1 MGVISTI
+1 MGAISTI

-13 AIYLAGMV
+13 ALYLSGMV

-87 FFLIAAFLL
+87 FFLVAAFLL
-96 AQRLREED
+96 AQRLREEN

-110 ILDKYYGKNTRYVG
+110 ILDKYYGKKTRYVG

-151 EPVAGMLVL
+151 KPIVGMLVL

-180 SIQFVLMC
+180 SIQFVMMC
-188 VVLAMAFPFAMNL
+188 VVLALAFPFAMNL
-201 IGGFDIMIEKLEP
+201 IGGFDSMIDTLEP
-214 SYFDSMGDLSI
+214 NYFDTMGDLST
-225 WLIIIYASTG
+225 WLIVIYASTG
-235 LSILVEPAFYQRVF
+235 LSILVEPTFYQRIF

-255 NIRNALIIG
+255 SVRNALIIG
-264 IFIWGSYDWII
+264 IFIWGSYDWMI
-275 TILAMA
+275 TILAMS
-281 AKTGTLIGK
+281 AKVGVLKGVL
-290 TIIDPGTG
+290 PG
-298 ELIQKTIID
+298 D
-307 PGVAP
+307 VAP
-312 DAALLTVMVAALP
+312 DAALLTIMVAALP
-325 AGALGLFMAG
+325 AGALGLFIAG

-360 KPAIKP
+360 KPALKP
-366 DATDQELIKTTRYG
+366 DATDTELIKTTRYG
-380 ILLSWVLGFAMAVS
+380 ILLSWFLGFAMAVS

-400 LWVFMASILISSV
+400 LWVFLASILISST
-413 LVPIL
+413 LTPIL
-418 LGLYVPKFRKPLAGF
+418 LGIYIPSFRRPLAGF
-433 LSAGLGLSSTVI
+433 FSAGLGLLSTII
-445 LNVYIMMNGTFD
+445 LNIYIMIYGTFD
-457 LEEETYI
+457 PVDETYFI
-464 VQWLGID
+464 QWFGVD
-471 FLQEFV
+471 FLQEFI
-477 MYITVPISLIGF
+477 MYITIPISLIGF
-489 FIGLAL
+489 FAGFVL

>member
-1 MGVISTI
+1 MGAISTI

-13 AIYLAGMV
+13 ALYLSGMV

-28 KKHTDFDDFF
+28 KKHTDFEDFF

-96 AQRLREED
+96 AQRLREEN

-110 ILDKYYGKNTRYVG
+110 ILDKYYGKKTRYVG

-144 GDVILGW
+144 GDVIFSCK
-151 EPVAGMLVL
+151 PIVGMLVF

-180 SIQFVLMC
+180 SIQFVMMC
-188 VVLAMAFPFAMNL
+188 VVLAFAFPFAMNL
-201 IGGFDIMIEKLEP
+201 IGGFDSMIDTLEP
-214 SYFDSMGDLSI
+214 SYFDTMGDLSI

-235 LSILVEPAFYQRVF
+235 LSILVEPTFYQRIF

-255 NIRNALIIG
+255 SVRNALIIG
-264 IFIWGSYDWII
+264 IFIWGSYDWMI
-275 TILAMA
+275 TILAMS
-281 AKTGTLIGK
+281 AKVGVLKGLL
-290 TIIDPGTG
+290 PG
-298 ELIQKTIID
+298 D
-307 PGVAP
+307 VAP
-312 DAALLTVMVAALP
+312 DAALLTIMVAALP
-325 AGALGLFMAG
+325 AGALGLFIAG

-360 KPAIKP
+360 KPALKP
-366 DATDQELIKTTRYG
+366 DATDTELIKTTRYG
-380 ILLSWVLGFAMAVS
+380 ILLSWFLGFAMAVS

-457 LEEETYI
+457 L
-464 VQWLGID
+464 
-471 FLQEFV
+471 
-477 MYITVPISLIGF
+477 
-489 FIGLAL
+489 
-495 DKGGRS
+495 

>member
-1 MGVISTI
+1 MGAISTI

-13 AIYLAGMV
+13 ALYLSGMV

-96 AQRLREED
+96 AQRLREEN

-110 ILDKYYGKNTRYVG
+110 ILDKYYGKKTRYVG

-151 EPVAGMLVL
+151 KPIVGMLVL

-180 SIQFVLMC
+180 SIQFVMMC
-188 VVLAMAFPFAMNL
+188 VVLALAFPFAMNL
-201 IGGFDIMIEKLEP
+201 IGGFDSMIDTLEP
-214 SYFDSMGDLSI
+214 NYFDTMGDLST
-225 WLIIIYASTG
+225 WLIVIYASTG
-235 LSILVEPAFYQRVF
+235 LSILVEPTFYQRIF

-255 NIRNALIIG
+255 SVRNALIIG
-264 IFIWGSYDWII
+264 IFIWGSYDWMI
-275 TILAMA
+275 TILAMS
-281 AKTGTLIGK
+281 AKVGVLKGLL
-290 TIIDPGTG
+290 PG
-298 ELIQKTIID
+298 D
-307 PGVAP
+307 VAP
-312 DAALLTVMVAALP
+312 DAALLTIMVAALP
-325 AGALGLFMAG
+325 AGALGLFIAG

-360 KPAIKP
+360 KPALKP
-366 DATDQELIKTTRYG
+366 DATDIELIKTTRYG
-380 ILLSWVLGFAMAVS
+380 ILLSWFLGFAMAVS

-400 LWVFMASILISSV
+400 LWVFLASILISST
-413 LVPIL
+413 LTPIL
-418 LGLYVPKFRKPLAGF
+418 LGIYIPSFRRPLAGF
-433 LSAGLGLSSTVI
+433 FSAGLGLLSTII
-445 LNVYIMMNGTFD
+445 LNIYIMIYGTFD
-457 LEEETYI
+457 PVDETYFI
-464 VQWLGID
+464 QWFGVD
-471 FLQEFV
+471 FLQEFI
-477 MYITVPISLIGF
+477 MYITIPISLIGF
-489 FIGLAL
+489 FAGFVL

>member
-1 MGVISTI
+1 MHVI
-8 DYVII
+8 DYII
-13 AIYLAGMV
+13 ISIYLAGMV

-96 AQRLREED
+96 AQRLRKED

-110 ILDKYYGKNTRYVG
+110 ILDKYYGRNTRYVS

-151 EPVAGMLVL
+151 EPIIGMLVL
-160 GGIALVYTL
+160 GGIGLVYTL

-180 SIQFVLMC
+180 SIQFVMMC
-188 VVLAMAFPFAMNL
+188 VVLALAFPFAMNL
-201 IGGFDIMIEKLEP
+201 IGGFDSMIEKLP
-214 SYFDSMGDLSI
+214 SSYFDTMGDLSI

-235 LSILVEPAFYQRVF
+235 LAILVEPTFYQRIF

-255 NIRNALIIG
+255 NVRNALVIG

-281 AKTGTLIGK
+281 AKTGTLMKIMG
-290 TIIDPGTG
+290 DP
-298 ELIQKTIID
+298 IID

-312 DAALLTVMVAALP
+312 DAALLSIMVAALP
-325 AGALGLFMAG
+325 VGALGLFMAG

-360 KPAIKP
+360 KPAFKP
-366 DATDQELIKTTRYG
+366 DATDDELIRTTRYG
-380 ILLSWVLGFAMAVS
+380 ILLSWLLGFAMAVS

-400 LWVFMASILISSV
+400 LWVFMASILISSTMT
-413 LVPIL
+413 PIL
-418 LGLYVPKFRKPLAGF
+418 LGIYVPSFRKPLAGF
-433 LSAGLGLSSTVI
+433 LSAGLGLLSTII
-445 LNVYIMMNGTFD
+445 LNIYIMMTGTFD
-457 LEEETYI
+457 TVEETYI
-464 VQWLGID
+464 VQWFGID

-477 MYITVPISLIGF
+477 MYITVPISFMGF
-489 FIGLAL
+489 FIGLVM
-495 DKGGRS
+495 DRGDRS